1 MPQRDDFAEPDNF
14 SQDKCCVWTSFDL
27 PTLVSTW
34 ESHMIDEGF
43 AREAIASLGTAAA
56 MLIEDVHLDL
66 LTSPIDLDSA
76 RKIAVI
82 LQGIGNDLDALGA
95 AAAVLAQRST

>member
-1 MPQRDDFAEPDNF
+1 
-14 SQDKCCVWTSFDL
+14 
-27 PTLVSTW
+27 
-34 ESHMIDEGF
+34 MIDERL
-43 AREAIASLGTAAA
+43 AREAIGSLGTAAA

-66 LTSPIDLDSA
+66 LTSPIDLDEA

-82 LQGIGNDLDALGA
+82 LQEIGNDLDALGA